1 MTSPSLPKPC
11 RVTSTA
17 TVIQN
22 ASTRQPQ
29 TLAAI
34 ARSRLGLTLGACCAL
49 ASCAAGPDFKPPAAP
64 QVTAYTAAPQ
74 PAHTASAPGAFGT
87 QQSFVSAQP
96 LAADWW
102 TQFHSRKLDVL
113 VVQALQH
120 SPTIAAAQATLRQA
134 SETYTAQSGATLY
147 PQVNAT
153 LGAQTLQNNSAA
165 MGLPGGERRY
175 DLYNA
180 GVGVSYNLD
189 LSGGNRRALE
199 ALAAQTDWRRYQLDA
214 ARLNLAGS
222 VVATAVKQ
230 AQLAA
235 QIDALEH
242 ILSAQQEQL
251 HITRERERLGVGTAA
266 DVATLQTQMEQTR
279 ASLAPLRNSAD
290 QTAHLLAVLSGQP
303 PGQAP
308 GDAQTPRFT
317 LPDFTLPADLP
328 LSLPSQL
335 ARQRPDILVAEALL
349 HTASAQ
355 IGVTVAKQYPQLTLS
370 ANTGSQALTAA
381 SLFGSGSLIWG
392 LAGQLAQPLFKP
404 GLKAEARAAEA
415 GFDAAAANYRET
427 VLQALR
433 QVADALRALDHDAQA
448 LQAQSAANT
457 SAQTSLQLIERQYAL
472 GTANGLQLLTA
483 QQQAQQTRIGLIA
496 AQAARLSDTALLYQ
510 ALGGGLQK
518 RPVLTSS
525 PA

>member
-1 MTSPSLPKPC
+1 MTSLDHLPNERRATPNPLGPHGG
-11 RVTSTA
+11 RTERTTVLDALNRTRFWLALSTS
-17 TVIQN
+17 
-22 ASTRQPQ
+22 
-29 TLAAI
+29 
-34 ARSRLGLTLGACCAL
+34 CAL
-49 ASCAAGPDFKPPAAP
+49 AGCAAGPDFKPPAAP
-64 QVTAYTAAPQ
+64 TVAAYTATPL

-87 QQSFVSAQP
+87 QQRFVAAQP
-96 LAADWW
+96 VVANWW
-102 TQFHSRKLDVL
+102 TQFHSPKLDAL
-113 VVQALQH
+113 VEQALQH
-120 SPTIAAAQATLRQA
+120 SPTIAAAQATLKQA
-134 SETYTAQSGATLY
+134 SETYAAQSGATLY

-222 VVATAVKQ
+222 VVATVVKQ
-230 AQLAA
+230 AQFAA
-235 QIDALEH
+235 QIDALER
-242 ILSAQQEQL
+242 ILAAQQEQL
-251 HITRERERLGVGTAA
+251 RITRERERLGVAAAA
-266 DVATLQTQMEQTR
+266 DVAALQTQMEQTR
-279 ASLAPLRNSAD
+279 ASIAPLRNGAD

-303 PGQAP
+303 PGA
-308 GDAQTPRFT
+308 AQTPRFT
-317 LPDFTLPADLP
+317 LADFTLPADLP
-328 LSLPSQL
+328 LSLPSEL
-335 ARQRPDILVAEALL
+335 ARQRPDILAAEALL

-370 ANTGSQALTAA
+370 ANAGSQALTAA

-427 VLQALR
+427 VLQGLR
-433 QVADALRALDHDAQA
+433 QVADVLRALDHDAQA
-448 LQAQSAANT
+448 LQAQSAADA
-457 SAQTSLQLIERQYAL
+457 SAQTSLQLVERQYAL
-472 GTANGLQLLTA
+472 GTANTLQLLTA
-483 QQQAQQTRIGLIA
+483 QQQAQQARIGLMA
-496 AQAARLSDTALLYQ
+496 AQAARLNDTALLYQ
-510 ALGGGLQK
+510 ALGGGLQNQA
-518 RPVLTSS
+518 RFTSN